1 MRQMTLRRLVLS
13 LAVYIF
19 GMSAT
24 IYGADDDMFRY
35 VGFGLISVGSIAL
48 AAAAYDTVIA
58 ALSDLRIAVVLAIL
72 GVVAYVIWVN
82 VSPLN

>member
-13 LAVYIF
+13 SAVYIF
-19 GMSAT
+19 GLSAT
-24 IYGADDDMFRY
+24 IYGADNDMFRY
-35 VGFGLISVGSIAL
+35 VGFALIAVGSIAV

-72 GVVAYVIWVN
+72 GVIAYVVWVN
-82 VSPLN
+82 VSSLN